1 MNRRTKDTWT
11 NTMCMGRVSQANRK
25 KNSCITNLLGAFGKF
40 NQRRI
45 YIGRIYISQLMKST
59 RISARYFEVPHQEEL
74 SKKPCIHEV
83 RGKVLA
89 KVND

>member
-1 MNRRTKDTWT
+1 
-11 NTMCMGRVSQANRK
+11 MGRVSQANRK

-40 NQRRI
+40 NQSRI

-59 RISARYFEVPHQEEL
+59 WISVRYFQVPHQEEL
-74 SKKPCIHEV
+74 SKKLHIHEV
-83 RGKVLA
+83 RGNVLA